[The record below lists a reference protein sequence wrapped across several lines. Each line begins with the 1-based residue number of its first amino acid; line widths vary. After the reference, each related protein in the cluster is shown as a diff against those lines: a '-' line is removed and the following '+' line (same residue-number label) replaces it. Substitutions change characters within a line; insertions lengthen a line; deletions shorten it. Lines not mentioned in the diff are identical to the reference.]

1 MALDY
6 LDVFSLMNERAD
18 RLERY
23 LRETR
28 QENANLQNALN
39 EARRELVAERERSET
54 LERLVPALTTADALQ
69 KAAIRDLQFVSRMR
83 STGPDEEATGH
94 DQNIE
99 GLKSE
104 LLKRDRELTNAHRAL
119 FDLQAKFR
127 RIRQEGN
134 NTIADQA
141 STRRGSLRPAEQILQ
156 KRKRHDSQ
164 TRSES
169 SHVDAHP
176 EPVPSSSVRY
186 IQVVPKR
193 FYSNALPDA
202 LKRFLSIPN
211 PDIRLPV
218 EASSRVFSREAIKK
232 VCSLSSVKSLNY
244 SGEMQAYVYVL
255 KRHLCPWLP
264 ERPLSHGIVW
274 ALFPGTS
281 NAEKNATGS
290 ATGLHL
296 FVENAAA
303 GVAQARTAVRYLY
316 CGRYNL
322 VKIRRNDE
330 ELGRTEG
337 TEDRTEASRLLPK
350 EWKNLTEQF
359 RAAYA
364 DEIKTLFHISSQNEM
379 AREFEAEN
387 THIPLRLAQCIGY
400 DDALLCKLLKAEA
413 PAARV
418 IHSVPQTAVI
428 DISDD

>member
-54 LERLVPALTTADALQ
+54 LERLVPALTAADALQ

-104 LLKRDRELTNAHRAL
+104 LLKRDRELTN
-119 FDLQAKFR
+119 
-127 RIRQEGN
+127 
-134 NTIADQA
+134 
-141 STRRGSLRPAEQILQ
+141 
-156 KRKRHDSQ
+156 
-164 TRSES
+164 
-169 SHVDAHP
+169 
-176 EPVPSSSVRY
+176 
-186 IQVVPKR
+186 
-193 FYSNALPDA
+193 
-202 LKRFLSIPN
+202 
-211 PDIRLPV
+211 
-218 EASSRVFSREAIKK
+218 
-232 VCSLSSVKSLNY
+232 SLNY

-350 EWKNLTEQF
+350 EWKNLTEQKF